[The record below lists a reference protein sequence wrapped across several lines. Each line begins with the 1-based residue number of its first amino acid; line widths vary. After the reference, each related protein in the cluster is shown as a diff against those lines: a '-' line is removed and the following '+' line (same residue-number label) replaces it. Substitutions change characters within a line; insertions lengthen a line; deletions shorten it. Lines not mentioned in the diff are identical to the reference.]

1 MPGASKYNWE
11 ELKSRYMAGEFISTR
26 QLATALKL
34 PFSTIQTRAVR
45 EGWFTERKQQ
55 REKAEEEAR
64 RRIFSRL
71 AQEAERR
78 MSVILQSAD
87 ALRFKAVE
95 ALSKKGLELTPTEAI
110 RALRLATDIELEIFM
125 GRGLKAAR
133 PLGGED

>member
-1 MPGASKYNWE
+1 
-11 ELKSRYMAGEFISTR
+11 
-26 QLATALKL
+26 
-34 PFSTIQTRAVR
+34 
-45 EGWFTERKQQ
+45 
-55 REKAEEEAR
+55 
-64 RRIFSRL
+64 
-71 AQEAERR
+71 

-133 PLGGED
+133 PLGGEDETDNKETLSEEEERADLYSRLARIAARQAQVKISGRTEPKGP